1 MSLASTI
8 KQQLIANLSLEPSDP
23 NASLNNSLRLL
34 SKWRSLIPN
43 RQITTRKT
51 HGRTRSHYP

>member
-8 KQQLIANLSLEPSDP
+8 KQQLIANLSQETTDL
-23 NASLNNSLRLL
+23 NADLNNALRLL